1 MTMEKIMFYILSAMV
16 IGFAA
21 LSVTTKKLY
30 RATLYLLFVLIAVSG
45 FYFMME
51 YNFMGAVQISV
62 YAGGIMV
69 LFVYAVMLTDKI
81 GEPMRSVPLKRKI
94 LSLIITLG
102 TASLAIYA
110 IFSYQGIAAVKE
122 ATVTKVNQIGEKL
135 LSYEPGGYVLP
146 FEVISILLL
155 AVMIAAIVIA
165 KAKKL
170 VNQEKN

>member
-1 MTMEKIMFYILSAMV
+1 MEKIMFYILSA
-16 IGFAA
+16 IIIIFAV
-21 LSVTTKKLY
+21 LSVTSRKLY
-30 RATLYLLFVLIAVSG
+30 RATIYLLFVLIAVSG
-45 FYFMME
+45 LYFMME
-51 YNFMGAVQISV
+51 YNFMGAVQLSV

-81 GEPMRSVPLKRKI
+81 GEPLRSISSKRKI
-94 LSLIITLG
+94 LPVVVAIG
-102 TASLAIYA
+102 TAGLAIFA
-110 IFSYQGIAAVKE
+110 IYTYQGINVENE
-122 ATVTKVNQIGEKL
+122 ATVTTVEQIGNKL

-155 AVMIAAIVIA
+155 AAMIGAIVIA